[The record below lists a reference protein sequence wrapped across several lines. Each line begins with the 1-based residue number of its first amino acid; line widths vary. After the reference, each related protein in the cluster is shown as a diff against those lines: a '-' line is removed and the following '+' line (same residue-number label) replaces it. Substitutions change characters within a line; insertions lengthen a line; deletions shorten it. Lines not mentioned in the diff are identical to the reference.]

1 MEQKQ
6 HLLKINEPASVQKA
20 QHVAYASPSIAH
32 SALQH
37 LKEGEKS
44 IEILLKLA
52 LTAINSVVIPEARQ
66 Q

>member
-32 SALQH
+32 SALQY
-37 LKEGEKS
+37 LKEGGKP
-44 IEILLKLA
+44 IEILLK
-52 LTAINSVVIPEARQ
+52 
-66 Q
+66 